1 MANKTCG
8 HLGKCGCE
16 TYLTTPPPCPTP
28 ENCPDPQPCSEVFD
42 AQCILYTGPDLE
54 CGQDVVI
61 AQNTSVALALE
72 DLVSAV
78 CNASQLLT
86 IPTNVICGEDTVV
99 VAGVNIITA
108 IEDVVTYFC
117 GVIDNL
123 PVPNAFK
130 YTDTLV
136 LATLAVVPINHN
148 LNSTFVTVQLID
160 DASNTLLVHGTDYVV
175 NSYTANS
182 LNVSRTDAGGLT
194 RIIVI
199 G

>member
-42 AQCILYTGPDLE
+42 AQCIVYTGPDLE

-72 DLVSAV
+72 DL
-78 CNASQLLT
+78 
-86 IPTNVICGEDTVV
+86 
-99 VAGVNIITA
+99 
-108 IEDVVTYFC
+108 VTYFC

-182 LNVSRTDAGGLT
+182 LNVSRTDAGGST